1 MSFQSVLVVLN
12 ELKKEGVIKDYAIAG
27 GYAVM
32 YYDIPISTFDLDI
45 LVVLSSEDDF
55 HRLYEYYRQKGAK
68 IENVYI
74 YINNM
79 PVQFLPNYISPLFN
93 SAIEEADVI
102 DFDDISSKVVS
113 VEFLVVLL
121 LTSFRSK
128 DKIRIQSL
136 LNKADSALLLEV
148 IRRFDN
154 EEHQLY
160 ERYQKILA
168 GTSES

>member
-1 MSFQSVLVVLN
+1 MSFQSVLVTLN

-45 LVVLSSEDDF
+45 LVVLSGEDDF

-74 YINNM
+74 YIDNM

-113 VEFLVVLL
+113 VEYLVVLL

-154 EEHQLY
+154 EEYQLY